1 MRLVPFPSW
10 HGQAAPA
17 DAVVGFVDTVGG
29 LVPVEAGQGAQSQVI
44 MAATQG
50 LLQLASRVP
59 LVNHVASL
67 LMDLGKLY
75 QVRVRRLYSSV
86 GSHWQRCLLC
96 HWPTA
101 GSGCSGSQRDLS
113 GKRPSFQVIV
123 RCY

>member
-1 MRLVPFPSW
+1 MRLAPFPSW
-10 HGQAAPA
+10 HGQAA

-29 LVPVEAGQGAQSQVI
+29 LVEAGQGAQSQVI

-75 QVRVRRLYSSV
+75 QVRVRRLYSKGSV
-86 GSHWQRCLLC
+86 GSHCQWHCLLQVC
-96 HWPTA
+96 H
-101 GSGCSGSQRDLS
+101 
-113 GKRPSFQVIV
+113 
-123 RCY
+123 